1 MLKTQQSKKTKEFD
15 QLLSPAFK
23 KVGDIHW
30 TPTAIV
36 VKAAKWL
43 GENSESKVLDIGS
56 GVGKFCMVGAGV
68 SEAHFTGVELRKNLV
83 DEANKIKE
91 ELGLKKVSFLNQN
104 ITTVS
109 FKEYDAFYFYNP
121 FCEHTAVADW
131 IDKKADISLEKL
143 AEYENHIYDEL
154 AKKEKGTKLV
164 TYLSASFNLPESYFA
179 VEILNDGDLV
189 FWEKRT

>member
-1 MLKTQQSKKTKEFD
+1 MQQSNINKEFD

-23 KVGDIHW
+23 KVADIHW
-30 TPTAIV
+30 TPTTIV

-43 GENSESKVLDIGS
+43 GENGKSKILDIGS

-68 SEAHFTGVELRKNLV
+68 SEARFTGVELRKNLV

-121 FCEHTAVADW
+121 FCEHAAVADW
-131 IDKKADISLEKL
+131 IDKKTDLSLEKL

-154 AKKEKGTKLV
+154 AKKEKGTKVV
-164 TYLSASFNLPESYFA
+164 TYLSAIFNLPESYFA

-189 FWEKRT
+189 FWEKRS